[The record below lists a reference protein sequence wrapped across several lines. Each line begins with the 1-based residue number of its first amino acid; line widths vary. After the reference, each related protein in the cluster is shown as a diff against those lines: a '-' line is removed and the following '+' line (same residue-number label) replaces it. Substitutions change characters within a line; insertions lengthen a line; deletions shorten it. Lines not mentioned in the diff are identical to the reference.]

1 MPTLTRRRILIGSGA
16 LVVATQPLL
25 DPVRAFAASR
35 TAERLYQRPRF
46 QRRRGKRFRLA
57 DASGTMDA
65 RLLRVRDLPSGLEGH
80 AEQFSLT
87 FRSERRLPAGGATY
101 TLQRSGFVPTA
112 LFVVPLGDSGRL
124 CQAIVNSGPRR
135 PRRRRRS

>member
-1 MPTLTRRRILIGSGA
+1 MPTLTRRILLGSGA
-16 LVVATQPLL
+16 LAVAAQPVL

-46 QRRRGKRFRLA
+46 QRRRGKRFRLV
-57 DASGTMDA
+57 DASGAVEA
-65 RLLRVRDLPSGLEGH
+65 RLLRIRDLPSGIEGH

-87 FRSERRLPAGGATY
+87 FRTARRLPPGGATY

-112 LFVVPLGDSGRL
+112 IFLTPLGETGRL
-124 CQAIVNSGPRR
+124 CEAVVNSGPRR
-135 PRRRRRS
+135 RRRRP